1 MYNKCS
7 SCAIINIVQQQTCHI
22 LLHSC
27 CFSGGQY
34 SPQRSTSHISV
45 KTEIVFPQAVCP
57 FFVSSLCNDIF
68 SSACREGQSCLCI
81 LLNTIPQKAQ
91 LHDPPLNAL
100 VPTLIFLICFIRPN
114 VTFVFILSPNTFS
127 KLKCPHLKKEICIYL
142 SGSCRSLAPEKQ

>member
-1 MYNKCS
+1 M
-7 SCAIINIVQQQTCHI
+7 
-22 LLHSC
+22 
-27 CFSGGQY
+27 
-34 SPQRSTSHISV
+34 
-45 KTEIVFPQAVCP
+45 FPQAVCP

-142 SGSCRSLAPEKQ
+142 SGSCRSLAPEKQKKEWKHIAILLGRRLIWSIFSIWRHDRCHDEK